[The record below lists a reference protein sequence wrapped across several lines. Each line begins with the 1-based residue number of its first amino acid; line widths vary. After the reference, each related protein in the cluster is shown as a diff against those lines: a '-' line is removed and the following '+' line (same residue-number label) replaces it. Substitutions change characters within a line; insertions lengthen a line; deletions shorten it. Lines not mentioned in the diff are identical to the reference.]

1 MAATNR
7 KRRIAF
13 SGKSFTSV
21 VSSRRNFPNV
31 RHHRTRKQL
40 RGCIQKVQFSNAQ
53 TTVPEISQKSVSSLK
68 RIWKSICENV
78 DKKLEFRPL
87 NSTQDMAEIRAS
99 NMYSSIPNKIREAFE
114 KISYAGVYLK
124 TELPGNR
131 TAHIYIVEDARHKS
145 PKHTFSIY
153 LRYIVAWLRF
163 ASSIAP
169 PHCAT
174 ELRAYLLLSD
184 AKKFTPDFH
193 LDPVDVI
200 HANTAFTTSCSSQ
213 NTIFLF
219 RREEWFKVF
228 MHETFH
234 CLGLDFSAGSEQ
246 DGSNARM
253 RALFKALEPST
264 DVRLYETFC
273 EMWAEL
279 ANLMFCLF
287 TTREGKCLPFSERR
301 FHKAL
306 FREQL
311 FSIYQSNKLLRRAGF
326 TYSELFALPSSKPT
340 YKENTQAFSYY
351 VIKSALLWNVDD
363 FIQWCEKWNNG
374 KTAPMQFPSNQ
385 VSNYCDLVET
395 LSKSASYKAATESNI
410 MSYSGDVACKNKILN
425 TLRMTAID
433 PFF

>member
-1 MAATNR
+1 MATTNR
-7 KRRIAF
+7 KRRI
-13 SGKSFTSV
+13 V
-21 VSSRRNFPNV
+21 NV
-31 RHHRTRKQL
+31 RHRRTRK
-40 RGCIQKVQFSNAQ
+40 RSKDCIQTARFS
-53 TTVPEISQKSVSSLK
+53 TTTSPAAKMSSKSLLVLK
-68 RIWKSICENV
+68 GIWKSICENV

-87 NSTQDMAEIRAS
+87 NSTQDMTEIRAS

-145 PKHTFSIY
+145 SKRTFAIY

-163 ASSIAP
+163 ASSIAS

-246 DGSNARM
+246 DGSNTRM

-273 EMWAEL
+273 EIWAEL
-279 ANLMFCLF
+279 VNLMFCLF
-287 TTREGKCLPFSERR
+287 TTREGKFLPFSERR

-326 TYSELFALPSSKPT
+326 TYSELFTLPSSKPA

-351 VIKSALLWNVDD
+351 VIKSSLMWNVDD

-374 KTAPMQFPSNQ
+374 KTAPIQFPSNQ

-395 LSKSASYKAATESNI
+395 LSKSVSYKTATESNI
-410 MSYSGDVACKNKILN
+410 ILNSRDAACKNTILS

-433 PFF
+433 PLF

>member
-7 KRRIAF
+7 KRRIA
-13 SGKSFTSV
+13 
-21 VSSRRNFPNV
+21 R
-31 RHHRTRKQL
+31 RTRKRL
-40 RGCIQKVQFSNAQ
+40 RGCIQKVQFSNNQIA
-53 TTVPEISQKSVSSLK
+53 VPEISQKSMSSLK
-68 RIWKSICENV
+68 CIWKSICENV
-78 DKKLEFRPL
+78 EHNIIFRPL
-87 NSTQDMAEIRAS
+87 DSTQDMTVIRES

-114 KISYAGVYLK
+114 KINYAGVYLK
-124 TELPGNR
+124 TKLPGNR

-145 PKHTFSIY
+145 HKRTFAIY

-163 ASSIAP
+163 ASSIAS

-184 AKKFTPDFH
+184 AKKFMPDFH
-193 LDPVDVI
+193 SDTVDVI

-234 CLGLDFSAGSEQ
+234 CMGLDFSAGSEQ
-246 DGSNARM
+246 DDSNDRM

-279 ANLMFCLF
+279 SNLMFCLF

-301 FHKAL
+301 FRKAL

-311 FSIYQSNKLLRRAGF
+311 FSIYQSNKLLCRAGF
-326 TYSELFALPSSKPT
+326 TYSELFAPPSSKPA

-351 VIKSALLWNVDD
+351 VLKSVLIWNVDD

-374 KTAPMQFPSNQ
+374 KTAPIQFPSNQ
-385 VSNYCDLVET
+385 VSNYCDFVET
-395 LSKSASYKAATESNI
+395 LSKSASYKAATESHI
-410 MSYSGDVACKNKILN
+410 VMLYSGDAARKNAILN

-433 PFF
+433 PFFFKNKKTQMFI